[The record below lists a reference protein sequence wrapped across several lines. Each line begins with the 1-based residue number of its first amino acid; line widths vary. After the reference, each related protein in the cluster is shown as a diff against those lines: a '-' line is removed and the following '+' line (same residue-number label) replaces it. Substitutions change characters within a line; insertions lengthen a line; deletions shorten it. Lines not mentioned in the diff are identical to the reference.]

1 MKREE
6 CIAEAARLLISV
18 VRDVERAE
26 GDRSTHAEFDCE
38 IDLTAGGKETWTI
51 TIERTASSH

>member
-1 MKREE
+1 
-6 CIAEAARLLISV
+6 
-18 VRDVERAE
+18 VRDVERDA
-26 GDRSTHAEFDCE
+26 GDRSTHAEFDVE

>member
-1 MKREE
+1 VIREE
-6 CIAEAARLLISV
+6 DVYAAARLLIGV
-18 VRDVERAE
+18 VRDVERDA
-26 GDRSTHAEFDCE
+26 GDRSTHTWFEFE

>member
-1 MKREE
+1 MSRDERV
-6 CIAEAARLLISV
+6 AEAARLLISV
-18 VRDVERAE
+18 VRDVERDE
-26 GDRSTHAEFDCE
+26 GDRSTHAEFDFE

>member
-1 MKREE
+1 MSRAERV
-6 CIAEAARLLISV
+6 AEAARLLISV

-26 GDRSTHAEFDCE
+26 GDRSTHAEF
-38 IDLTAGGKETWTI
+38 I